1 LEIIMARTQPT
12 TVETSNADQLNAII
26 EALRNRQP
34 IATQRSFISD
44 TIVDKTA
51 NSGGFVGRMK
61 AAVESA
67 RDTYNDGY
75 ELERER
81 QLRLRAER
89 ILKATQR

>member
-1 LEIIMARTQPT
+1 MARTQKTT
-12 TVETSNADQLNAII
+12 TVTNNEAQLAQII

-34 IATQRSFISD
+34 VATQRSFLSD

-51 NSGGFVGRMK
+51 NSGGFIGRMK
-61 AAVESA
+61 AAIESA
-67 RDTYNDGY
+67 GDTYNDGY

-89 ILKATQR
+89 ILKATQH